1 MSSPVWEL
9 FFEEH
14 IKDLLSTS
22 QHVIDI
28 GGGLRLDIGKGDRVN
43 KKNDW
48 LIPLVKAIDYKIL
61 DVAPV
66 YNADIV
72 GDIHDLPL
80 ADNSLD
86 GVICL
91 AVLEHVHNPIRA
103 MEELY
108 RVLRPGGKLLIY
120 VPFLFYYHSHGDG
133 HDYGD
138 YWRFTEDTVRLLG
151 RPFSSMRLQPV
162 KQPVETIVSLSPLV
176 RFGFIVRLARFWDAC
191 FYAKPSKQTS
201 GYYAY
206 LTK

>member
-1 MSSPVWEL
+1 MTTWET
-9 FFEEH
+9 FYNDS
-14 IKDLLSTS
+14 IRDLLTNSAT
-22 QHVIDI
+22 VIDI

-48 LIPLVKAIDYKIL
+48 MIPLVKQIDYKIL

-80 ADNSLD
+80 SDNSVD
-86 GVICL
+86 GLVCF

-103 MEELY
+103 MEEMR
-108 RVLRPGGKLLIY
+108 RVLKPGGKLFLY

-138 YWRFTEDTVRLLG
+138 YWRFTDDTIQLLA
-151 RPFSSMRLQPV
+151 RPFTSMQLTSV
-162 KQPVETIVSLSPLV
+162 KQPIEMWVSLSPLV
-176 RFGFIVRLARFWDAC
+176 RYPFVVKFARFLDS
-191 FYAKPSKQTS
+191 FVYKQPSKQTA

>member
-1 MSSPVWEL
+1 MTTWEK
-9 FFEEH
+9 FYNES
-14 IKDLLSTS
+14 ITDLLTTS
-22 QHVIDI
+22 QTVIDI
-28 GGGLRLDIGKGDRVN
+28 GGGLRLDIGKGDRIN

-48 LIPLVKAIDYKIL
+48 MIPLVQKIDYKIL

-80 ADNSLD
+80 PDNSVD
-86 GVICL
+86 GIVCF

-103 MEELY
+103 MEEMR
-108 RVLRPGGKLLIY
+108 RVLKPGGKLFIY

-138 YWRFTEDTVRLLG
+138 YWRFTEDTIKLLA
-151 RPFSSMRLQPV
+151 RPFSKLSHQSV
-162 KQPVETIVSLSPLV
+162 KQPIEMWVSLSPLV
-176 RFGFIVRLARFWDAC
+176 KWSFIVKTARFLDTI
-191 FYAKPSKQTS
+191 FYKKPSKQTA

-206 LTK
+206 VTK